1 MYALATFAN
10 APAPWSSCRPW
21 RTLCLTMTFSFEVM
35 DSEKAT
41 YWRAINSRRL
51 TVCGYDALAHTATQT
66 IFQLMAFK
74 QGYEK
79 VHGKQDNAE
88 LARAYAKNLQDIES
102 TLETP
107 VSENFVASAIKV
119 YTGILQHDELLKEV
133 MLDEHLRGK
142 AGYLQLGTMEEI
154 CWGPRF
160 HSRW

>member
-1 MYALATFAN
+1 
-10 APAPWSSCRPW
+10 
-21 RTLCLTMTFSFEVM
+21 MTFSFEVM

-41 YWRAINSRRL
+41 YWRAINSRCL

-66 IFQLMAFK
+66 IFQL
-74 QGYEK
+74 K